1 MSEWRWFSDFAR
13 DAQAQG
19 DTDRARLMALHHQA
33 YHLRETEPD
42 QTLALFA
49 EGRRLAQALHEP
61 WWVLLYDHWLVH
73 GRIHWKDDDYQQ
85 LLEPAVRNLL
95 ETRKPQYAHFPFRF
109 RIHNDLITLYLGIDP
124 LVGHL
129 SCT

>member
-1 MSEWRWFSDFAR
+1 MSEWRWFSEFTH
-13 DAQAQG
+13 DAQARG
-19 DTDRARLMALHHQA
+19 DAERAHLMALHHQA
-33 YHLRETEPD
+33 YQLRETEPD

-49 EGRRLAQALHEP
+49 EGRRLAQSLHEP

-95 ETRKPQYAHFPFRF
+95 ETRKP
-109 RIHNDLITLYLGIDP
+109 
-124 LVGHL
+124 
-129 SCT
+129 S